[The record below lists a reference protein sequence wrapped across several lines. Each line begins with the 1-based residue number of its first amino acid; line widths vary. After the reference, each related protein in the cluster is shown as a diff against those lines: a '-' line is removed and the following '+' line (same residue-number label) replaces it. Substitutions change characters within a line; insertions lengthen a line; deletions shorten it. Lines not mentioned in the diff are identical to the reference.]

1 MKRNRSHFSSILL
14 AGPLLFSAC
23 LPKEELQ
30 LTQAEPLWTQTLP
43 LDEWQQ
49 VETAKEFSQLLG
61 EVLQDKEA
69 RVTLSTHIQQ
79 YDDFGDAVSLATL
92 LGDKQH
98 MPPSELARFGR
109 DGHTFSL
116 RTGNNA
122 FREALITH
130 SLENLDAY
138 PFLERGL
145 ETFRD
150 RPERAQQRVSLQE
163 ELITFFA
170 SQGLVIHFPYEERFD
185 WETYA
190 GSITTTY
197 DPLIREDWNE
207 GFLYSLTGGGI
218 SGTEGKRLPYVDD
231 AYSLDQATLVVTYL
245 DEDFYE
251 MNNTTP
257 PVPEL
262 PTPAPDAVILDYNVN
277 HTSISQAD
285 ILFTTIPEV
294 KLTGKD
300 YIGLFGRIIKV
311 RLYRGSSKV
320 KVNFDGTVAAG
331 VDGDTY
337 RYDLI
342 KFSKDDIKLER
353 WKTVNIQFDPDW
365 DMTENSQQFFLFTE
379 HNLTGKAKANA
390 GVKVGYDFI
399 KKEVTAEATASV
411 NLEVESESSRFRV
424 NTELSRRSVLAYVV
438 GAGDHGV
445 RTRNGIDYNVKNVG
459 LLHFYFEHRFTDI
472 PG

>member
-1 MKRNRSHFSSILL
+1 MRRNPFHFSAYLL
-14 AGPLLFSAC
+14 AGPLLFSSC
-23 LPKEELQ
+23 LPKEEVSIQ
-30 LTQAEPLWTQTLP
+30 SVDPLWTQNLQ
-43 LDEWQQ
+43 LEEWQQ

-61 EVLQDKEA
+61 EVMRDKESRIA
-69 RVTLSTHIQQ
+69 LSQLIQQ
-79 YDDFGDAVSLATL
+79 YDDFGDAVSLSAIL
-92 LGDKQH
+92 VDQAS
-98 MPPSELARFGR
+98 MPPSELARL
-109 DGHTFSL
+109 TTQKNSL
-116 RTGNNA
+116 A
-122 FREALITH
+122 PKHESSQLREAILDH
-130 SLENLDAY
+130 SLANLSQY
-138 PFLERGL
+138 PFLERSF
-145 ETFRD
+145 ETFRSQKGD
-150 RPERAQQRVSLQE
+150 SQARVSLRE
-163 ELITFFA
+163 DLVAFYA
-170 SQGLVIHFPYEERFD
+170 SQGLVIHFPYEEQFD
-185 WETYA
+185 WNSYQ

-207 GFLYSLTGGGI
+207 GFLFSLTG
-218 SGTEGKRLPYVDD
+218 EGPQGKLVPFVDD
-231 AYSLDQATLVVTYL
+231 AYSVDHATLVVTYL

-251 MNNTTP
+251 LQNTP
-257 PVPEL
+257 PVPVL
-262 PTPAPDAVILDYNVN
+262 PTPAPDAVILNYNVN

-294 KLTGKD
+294 KLTKRD

-311 RLYRGSSKV
+311 RLYRGSSRV
-320 KVNFDGTVAAG
+320 KVNFDGTVGAG
-331 VDGDTY
+331 VDGDTF

-342 KFSKDDIKLER
+342 KFSKDDIKFER

-390 GVKVGYDFI
+390 GVKIGYDFLT
-399 KKEVTAEATASV
+399 KEPTAEATGSV

-438 GAGDHGV
+438 GATDHGF

>member
-1 MKRNRSHFSSILL
+1 MKLIRSHFSSILL

-30 LTQAEPLWTQTLP
+30 LTQTDPLWTQTLP

-61 EVLQDKEA
+61 EVLQEKDA
-69 RVTLSTHIQQ
+69 RVTLSKHIQQ

-98 MPPSELARFGR
+98 MPPSELATLSRVGN
-109 DGHTFSL
+109 TSSL
-116 RTGNNA
+116 RTGTNS
-122 FREALITH
+122 FREALLQH
-130 SLENLDAY
+130 SLERLDAY

-145 ETFRD
+145 ETFRA

-163 ELITFFA
+163 ELIAFFA
-170 SQGLVIHFPYEERFD
+170 SQGLVIHFPYEERFN
-185 WETYA
+185 WESYA

-207 GFLYSLTGGGI
+207 GFLFSLTGGG
-218 SGTEGKRLPYVDD
+218 SRGSLVPFVDD
-231 AYSLDQATLVVTYL
+231 AYSLDHATLVVTYL
-245 DEDFYE
+245 DDDFNE
-251 MNNTTP
+251 MNTAP
-257 PVPEL
+257 PVPVL
-262 PTPAPDAVILDYNVN
+262 PTPAPDAVILNYNVN

-285 ILFTTIPEV
+285 ILFSTIPEV
-294 KLTGKD
+294 KLTKRD
-300 YIGLFGRIIKV
+300 YIGLFGRIVKV

-320 KVNFDGTVAAG
+320 KINFDGTVAAG

-399 KKEVTAEATASV
+399 KKEPTAEATASV

-438 GAGDHGV
+438 GATDHGV

-472 PG
+472 SE

>member
-1 MKRNRSHFSSILL
+1 MKRNPFHFSAYLL
-14 AGPLLFSAC
+14 AGPLLFSSC
-23 LPKEELQ
+23 LPKEEVSIQ
-30 LTQAEPLWTQTLP
+30 SVGPLWTQNLQ
-43 LDEWQQ
+43 LEEWQL

-61 EVLQDKEA
+61 EVMQDKDA
-69 RVTLSTHIQQ
+69 RIALSQLIQQ
-79 YDDFGDAVSLATL
+79 YDDFGDAVSLSAL
-92 LGDKQH
+92 LGDQIS
-98 MPPSELARFGR
+98 MPPSELARL
-109 DGHTFSL
+109 TTQKNESSQL
-116 RTGNNA
+116 
-122 FREALITH
+122 REAILDH
-130 SLENLDAY
+130 SLANLFHY
-138 PFLERGL
+138 PFLERSF
-145 ETFRD
+145 ETFRSQKGD
-150 RPERAQQRVSLQE
+150 SQARVSLRE
-163 ELITFFA
+163 DLLAFYA
-170 SQGLVIHFPYEERFD
+170 SKGLVIHFPYEERFD
-185 WETYA
+185 WNFYQ

-207 GFLYSLTGGGI
+207 GFLFSLTG
-218 SGTEGKRLPYVDD
+218 EGPQGKTVPFVDD
-231 AYSLDQATLVVTYL
+231 AYSVDHATLVVTYL

-251 MNNTTP
+251 MNNTP
-257 PVPEL
+257 PVPVL
-262 PTPAPDAVILDYNVN
+262 PTPAPDAVILNYNVN

-285 ILFTTIPEV
+285 ILFSTIPEV
-294 KLTGKD
+294 RLTGKD

-311 RLYRGSSKV
+311 RLYRGSSRV
-320 KVNFDGTVAAG
+320 KVNFDGTVGAG
-331 VDGDTY
+331 VDGDTF

-342 KFSKDDIKLER
+342 KFSKDDIKFER

-390 GVKVGYDFI
+390 GVKVGYDFLT
-399 KKEVTAEATASV
+399 KEPTAEATGSV

-438 GAGDHGV
+438 GATDYGV

>member
-61 EVLQDKEA
+61 QVLQDKEA

-98 MPPSELARFGR
+98 MPPSELATLSRAGN
-109 DGHTFSL
+109 GISL
-116 RTGNNA
+116 RTGTNL
-122 FREALITH
+122 FRETLLHH
-130 SLENLDAY
+130 SLEHLDAY

-145 ETFRD
+145 EIFRN

-185 WETYA
+185 WENYT
-190 GSITTTY
+190 GSITTTF

-207 GFLYSLTGGGI
+207 GFLYSLTSGGI

-231 AYSLDQATLVVTYL
+231 AYSLDHATLVVTYL

-251 MNNTTP
+251 MNTTP

-262 PTPAPDAVILDYNVN
+262 PTPAPDAVILTYNVN

-294 KLTGKD
+294 QLANKD
-300 YIGLFGRIIKV
+300 YKKIFSRFIKV
-311 RLYRGSSKV
+311 RLFRGSSKV
-320 KVNFDGTVAAG
+320 KVSFNGTTSTTAEG
-331 VDGDTY
+331 ETF

-342 KFSKDDIKLER
+342 TFSKDDIELKR

-365 DMTENSQQFFLFTE
+365 DLSENSQQLLLFTE
-379 HNLTGKAKANA
+379 LRRHGRAKGTAS
-390 GVKVGYDFI
+390 VKLGYDFI
-399 KKEVTAEATASV
+399 NQKPTAEFTSSV
-411 NLEVESESSRFRV
+411 TVEAESENSLFRT
-424 NTELSRRSVLAYVV
+424 NSELSRPAVLAQII
-438 GAGDHGV
+438 GATDFGI
-445 RTRNGIDYNVKNVG
+445 RARNGIDYNVKSVG
-459 LLHFYFEHRFTDI
+459 PLHFYFEHRFTDI
-472 PG
+472 PD

>member
-1 MKRNRSHFSSILL
+1 MKRNQSHFSSILL

-23 LPKEELQ
+23 FPKEELPQ
-30 LTQAEPLWTQTLP
+30 MPSDPVWTQALP
-43 LDEWQQ
+43 LDDWQQ

-61 EVLQDKEA
+61 EVLQHKDA
-69 RVTLSTHIQQ
+69 RVTLSKHIQQ
-79 YDDFGDAVSLATL
+79 YDDFGDAVSLSTL
-92 LGDKQH
+92 LGDKQN
-98 MPPSELARFGR
+98 MPPSELATLSRAGN
-109 DGHTFSL
+109 TISL
-116 RTGNNA
+116 RTGANP
-122 FREALITH
+122 FREALLQH
-130 SLENLDAY
+130 SLERLDAY

-145 ETFRD
+145 ETFRA
-150 RPERAQQRVSLQE
+150 RPERAQQRVSIQE
-163 ELITFFA
+163 ELMAFFA
-170 SQGLVIHFPYEERFD
+170 SQGFVIHFPYEERFD
-185 WETYA
+185 WETYS

-197 DPLIREDWNE
+197 DPIIREDWNE
-207 GFLYSLTGGGI
+207 GYLFPLTGGTSKG
-218 SGTEGKRLPYVDD
+218 SLVPYVDD
-231 AYSLDQATLVVTYL
+231 EYSIDHATLVVTYL
-245 DEDFYE
+245 DEDFNE
-251 MNNTTP
+251 MNTAP
-257 PVPEL
+257 PVPVL
-262 PTPAPDAVILDYNVN
+262 PTPAPDAVILNYNVN

-337 RYDLI
+337 RFDLI

-445 RTRNGIDYNVKNVG
+445 RTRNGIDFNVKSVG

>member
-1 MKRNRSHFSSILL
+1 MKRNRSHFSTILL
-14 AGPLLFSAC
+14 AGILLFSAC

-30 LTQAEPLWTQTLP
+30 LNPTDPLWTQALP

-49 VETAKEFSQLLG
+49 VETAKEFSLLLG
-61 EVLQDKEA
+61 EVMQDKEA
-69 RVTLSTHIQQ
+69 RVTLSAHLQQ

-92 LGDKQH
+92 LGDKQN
-98 MPPSELARFGR
+98 MPPSELATLSRAGN
-109 DGHTFSL
+109 TFSQ
-116 RTGNNA
+116 RTVA
-122 FREALITH
+122 TPFRETLIAH
-130 SLENLDAY
+130 SLEHFDTY
-138 PFLERGL
+138 PFLERAF
-145 ETFRD
+145 ETFRA
-150 RPERAQQRVSLQE
+150 RPERAQHRVSLRE
-163 ELITFFA
+163 ELVEFYA
-170 SQGLVIHFPYEERFD
+170 SQGLVIHFPYEEQFN
-185 WETYA
+185 WNSYQ

-197 DPLIREDWNE
+197 DPIIREDWNE
-207 GFLYSLTGGGI
+207 GFLFTLTGDGPQ
-218 SGTEGKRLPYVDD
+218 GKLVPFVDD
-231 AYSLDQATLVVTYL
+231 AYSVDHATLVVTYL

-251 MNNTTP
+251 MNTTP

-262 PTPAPDAVILDYNVN
+262 PTPAADAVILNYNVN

-294 KLTGKD
+294 RLTKRD

-320 KVNFDGTVAAG
+320 KVNFDGTVEVG
-331 VDGDTY
+331 VDGDTF

-342 KFSKDDIKLER
+342 KFSKDDIKFER

-390 GVKVGYDFI
+390 GVKIGYDFLT
-399 KKEVTAEATASV
+399 KEPTAEATGSV

-438 GAGDHGV
+438 GATDHGV

>member
-1 MKRNRSHFSSILL
+1 MKRNRSHFSRILFL
-14 AGPLLFSAC
+14 GPLLFSAC

-30 LTQAEPLWTQTLP
+30 LTQADPLWTQTLP

-61 EVLQDKEA
+61 EVMQDKEA
-69 RVTLSTHIQQ
+69 RVTLSAHIQQ

-92 LGDKQH
+92 LGDKQT
-98 MPPSELARFGR
+98 MPPSELATLSRVR
-109 DGHTFSL
+109 NTISS
-116 RTGNNA
+116 RTGANP
-122 FREALITH
+122 FREALLQH
-130 SLENLDAY
+130 SLERLDAF

-170 SQGLVIHFPYEERFD
+170 SQGLVIHFPYEERFN
-185 WETYA
+185 WQTYA

-197 DPLIREDWNE
+197 DPIIREDWNE
-207 GFLYSLTGGGI
+207 GFLYSLTGGNSKG
-218 SGTEGKRLPYVDD
+218 SLVPFVDD
-231 AYSLDQATLVVTYL
+231 EYSLDHATLVVTYL
-245 DEDFYE
+245 DEDFNE
-251 MNNTTP
+251 MNTTP

-262 PTPAPDAVILDYNVN
+262 PTPAADAVILNYNVN

-285 ILFTTIPEV
+285 ILFSTIPEV
-294 KLTGKD
+294 KLTKRD
-300 YIGLFGRIIKV
+300 YIGLFGRIVKV

-399 KKEVTAEATASV
+399 KKEPTAEATASV

-438 GAGDHGV
+438 GATDHGV
-445 RTRNGIDYNVKNVG
+445 RTRNGIEYNVKNVG

-472 PG
+472 PD

>member
-30 LTQAEPLWTQTLP
+30 LTQVEPLWTQTLP

-98 MPPSELARFGR
+98 MPPSELATLSRAGN
-109 DGHTFSL
+109 GISL
-116 RTGNNA
+116 RTGANP
-122 FREALITH
+122 FRETLLHH
-130 SLENLDAY
+130 SLEHLDAY

-145 ETFRD
+145 ETFRN

-163 ELITFFA
+163 DLITFFA

-207 GFLYSLTGGGI
+207 GYLYSLTSGGI
-218 SGTEGKRLPYVDD
+218 SGTEGKRLPFVDD
-231 AYSLDQATLVVTYL
+231 AYSLDHATLVVTYL
-245 DEDFYE
+245 DEDFNE
-251 MNNTTP
+251 MNTTP

-262 PTPAPDAVILDYNVN
+262 PTPAPDAVILTYNVN

-337 RYDLI
+337 RYELI

-353 WKTVNIQFDPDW
+353 WKIVNIQFDPDW

-379 HNLTGKAKANA
+379 HNFSGKAKANA

-399 KKEVTAEATASV
+399 KKKATAEATASV

-424 NTELSRRSVLAYVV
+424 NTELSRKSVLAYVV
-438 GAGDHGV
+438 GATDHGV

-472 PG
+472 PD

>member
-1 MKRNRSHFSSILL
+1 MKRNQSHFSSILL

-23 LPKEELQ
+23 FPKEELPQ
-30 LTQAEPLWTQTLP
+30 MPSDPVWTQALP
-43 LDEWQQ
+43 LDDWQQ

-61 EVLQDKEA
+61 EVLQHKDA
-69 RVTLSTHIQQ
+69 RVTLSKHIQQ
-79 YDDFGDAVSLATL
+79 YDDFGDAVSLSTL
-92 LGDKQH
+92 LGDKQN
-98 MPPSELARFGR
+98 MPPSELATLSRAGN
-109 DGHTFSL
+109 TISL
-116 RTGNNA
+116 RTGANP
-122 FREALITH
+122 FLEALLQH
-130 SLENLDAY
+130 SLERLDAY

-145 ETFRD
+145 ETFRA
-150 RPERAQQRVSLQE
+150 RPERAQQRVSIQE
-163 ELITFFA
+163 ELMAFFA

-185 WETYA
+185 WETYS

-197 DPLIREDWNE
+197 DPIIREDWNE
-207 GFLYSLTGGGI
+207 GYLFPLTGGTSKG
-218 SGTEGKRLPYVDD
+218 SLMPYVDD
-231 AYSLDQATLVVTYL
+231 EYSLAHATLVVTYL
-245 DEDFYE
+245 DEDFNE
-251 MNNTTP
+251 MNTAP
-257 PVPEL
+257 PVPVL
-262 PTPAPDAVILDYNVN
+262 PTPAPDAVILNYNVN

-337 RYDLI
+337 RFDLI

-399 KKEVTAEATASV
+399 KKEITAEATASV

-445 RTRNGIDYNVKNVG
+445 RTRNGIDFNVKSVG

>member
-1 MKRNRSHFSSILL
+1 MKRNRSHFSNLL
-14 AGPLLFSAC
+14 LVGPLLFGAC
-23 LPKEELQ
+23 LPKEELLQ
-30 LTQAEPLWTQTLP
+30 IPTNPVWMQTLP

-61 EVLQDKEA
+61 VVLQDKEA
-69 RVTLSTHIQQ
+69 RVTLSAHIQQ
-79 YDDFGDAVSLATL
+79 FDDFGDAVSLATL

-98 MPPSELARFGR
+98 MPPSELATLSRAGNFG
-109 DGHTFSL
+109 SL
-116 RTGNNA
+116 RTMANP
-122 FREALITH
+122 FREALFSH
-130 SLENLDAY
+130 SLGNLDAY

-145 ETFRD
+145 ETFRA
-150 RPERAQQRVSLQE
+150 RPERAQQRVSIQE
-163 ELITFFA
+163 ELIAFFA

-185 WETYA
+185 WDTYP

-207 GFLYSLTGGGI
+207 GYLFPLTGGTSKG
-218 SGTEGKRLPYVDD
+218 SLVPYVDD
-231 AYSLDQATLVVTYL
+231 EYSLAHATLVVTYL
-245 DEDFYE
+245 DEDFNE
-251 MNNTTP
+251 MNTTP

-262 PTPAPDAVILDYNVN
+262 PKPAADAVILDYNVN

-294 KLTGKD
+294 KLTKRD
-300 YIGLFGRIIKV
+300 YIGLFGRIVKV

-320 KVNFDGTVAAG
+320 KINFDGTVAAG

-390 GVKVGYDFI
+390 GVKVGYDFL
-399 KKEVTAEATASV
+399 KKEATAEATASV

-438 GAGDHGV
+438 GATDHGV
-445 RTRNGIDYNVKNVG
+445 RTRNGIDFNVKSVG

>member
-1 MKRNRSHFSSILL
+1 MKRNRSHFSRILL

-30 LTQAEPLWTQTLP
+30 LTQTDPLWTQTLP

-61 EVLQDKEA
+61 EVMQNKEA
-69 RVTLSTHIQQ
+69 RVTLSQYIQQ
-79 YDDFGDAVSLATL
+79 FDDFGDAISLSTL
-92 LGDKQH
+92 LGDKQN
-98 MPPSELARFGR
+98 MPPSELASLNRLGN
-109 DGHTFSL
+109 TFSL
-116 RTGNNA
+116 RTASNP
-122 FREALITH
+122 FREALLQH
-130 SLENLDAY
+130 SLERFDAY
-138 PFLERGL
+138 PFLERAF
-145 ETFRD
+145 ETFRA

-163 ELITFFA
+163 ELIAFFA

-185 WETYA
+185 WGNYA

-207 GFLYSLTGGGI
+207 GFLFSLTGGG
-218 SGTEGKRLPYVDD
+218 SQGSLVPFVDD
-231 AYSLDQATLVVTYL
+231 TYSLDHATLVVTYL

-251 MNNTTP
+251 MNNTP

-262 PTPAPDAVILDYNVN
+262 PKPAADAVILDYNVN

-294 KLTGKD
+294 KLTKRD

-320 KVNFDGTVAAG
+320 KVNFDGTVSPG

-342 KFSKDDIKLER
+342 KFSKDDIKLQR

-390 GVKVGYDFI
+390 GVKVGYDFL
-399 KKEVTAEATASV
+399 KKEPTAEATASV

-438 GAGDHGV
+438 GATDHGV

-472 PG
+472 PD

>member
-1 MKRNRSHFSSILL
+1 MKRNPFHFSAYLL
-14 AGPLLFSAC
+14 AGPLLFSSC
-23 LPKEELQ
+23 LPKEEVSIQ
-30 LTQAEPLWTQTLP
+30 SVDPLWTQNLQ
-43 LDEWQQ
+43 LEEWQQ

-61 EVLQDKEA
+61 GVMQDKEA
-69 RVTLSTHIQQ
+69 RIALSQLIQQ
-79 YDDFGDAVSLATL
+79 YDDFGDAVSLSAIL
-92 LGDKQH
+92 VDQAS
-98 MPPSELARFGR
+98 MPPSELARLTTQKNGLAPK
-109 DGHTFSL
+109 HESSQL
-116 RTGNNA
+116 
-122 FREALITH
+122 REAILDH
-130 SLENLDAY
+130 SLSNLSHY
-138 PFLERGL
+138 PFLERSF
-145 ETFRD
+145 ETFQSKRGD
-150 RPERAQQRVSLQE
+150 SKYRISLRE
-163 ELITFFA
+163 ELVEFYA

-185 WETYA
+185 WNSYQ

-207 GFLYSLTGGGI
+207 GFLFSLTGDGAQGN
-218 SGTEGKRLPYVDD
+218 RVPYVDD
-231 AYSLDQATLVVTYL
+231 AYSVDHATLVVTYL

-251 MNNTTP
+251 MNNTH

-262 PTPAPDAVILDYNVN
+262 PTPAADAVILDYNVN

-294 KLTGKD
+294 KLTKRD

-320 KVNFDGTVAAG
+320 KVNFDGTVGAG
-331 VDGDTY
+331 VDGDTF

-390 GVKVGYDFI
+390 GVKVGYDFLT
-399 KKEVTAEATASV
+399 KEPTAEATGSV

-438 GAGDHGV
+438 GATDHGV

>member
-1 MKRNRSHFSSILL
+1 MKRNPIH
-14 AGPLLFSAC
+14 FSAC
-23 LPKEELQ
+23 LFAGTLVFSSCLPQEDSSIS
-30 LTQAEPLWTQTLP
+30 QADPLWTQTLSTA
-43 LDEWQQ
+43 ESKQ

-61 EVLQDKEA
+61 EVMQSKEA
-69 RVTLSTHIQQ
+69 RVTLSAHIQQ
-79 YDDFGDAVSLATL
+79 YDDFGDAVSLSTL
-92 LGDKQH
+92 LGDRQS
-98 MPPSELARFGR
+98 MPPSELASLNRVGN
-109 DGHTFSL
+109 TFSL
-116 RTGNNA
+116 RTASNP
-122 FREALITH
+122 FREVLLQH
-130 SLENLDAY
+130 SLERFDAY
-138 PFLERGL
+138 PFLERAF
-145 ETFRD
+145 ETFRA
-150 RPERAQQRVSLQE
+150 RPEHAQQRVSLQE
-163 ELITFFA
+163 ELIAFFA

-185 WETYA
+185 WDNYA

-207 GFLYSLTGGGI
+207 GFLFSLTGDGSQGNLI
-218 SGTEGKRLPYVDD
+218 PFIDD
-231 AYSLDQATLVVTYL
+231 AYSLNHATLVVTYL

-251 MNNTTP
+251 MNNTP

-294 KLTGKD
+294 KLTKRD

-331 VDGDTY
+331 VDSDTY

-379 HNLTGKAKANA
+379 HNLAGKAKANA

-399 KKEVTAEATASV
+399 KKEPTAEATASV
-411 NLEVESESSRFRV
+411 NLEVESESSSFRV

-438 GAGDHGV
+438 GATDHGV

-459 LLHFYFEHRFTDI
+459 LLHFYFEHRYTDI
-472 PG
+472 PD

>member
-1 MKRNRSHFSSILL
+1 MKPIPFYFSIWLVSSL
-14 AGPLLFSAC
+14 LLFSSC
-23 LPKEELQ
+23 LPKEEISIQ
-30 LTQAEPLWTQTLP
+30 EVDPLWTQSLQ
-43 LDEWQQ
+43 LEEWQQ

-61 EVLQDKEA
+61 EVMRDKESRLA
-69 RVTLSTHIQQ
+69 LSQFIQQ
-79 YDDFGDAVSLATL
+79 YDDFGDAVSLSAL
-92 LGDKQH
+92 LGDKTS
-98 MPPSELARFGR
+98 MPPFELARLA
-109 DGHTFSL
+109 TFDKGFTMRNESSPV
-116 RTGNNA
+116 
-122 FREALITH
+122 REAILEH
-130 SLENLDAY
+130 SLANLSQY
-138 PFLERGL
+138 PFLERSF
-145 ETFRD
+145 ETFQSKKRD
-150 RPERAQQRVSLQE
+150 VKYRVSLRE
-163 ELITFFA
+163 ELIEFYA

-185 WETYA
+185 WDTYQGA
-190 GSITTTY
+190 VTTTY

-207 GFLYSLTGGGI
+207 GFLFSTNGDGPQ
-218 SGTEGKRLPYVDD
+218 GKRIPYVDD
-231 AYSLDQATLVVTYL
+231 AYSLDHATLVVTYL

-251 MNNTTP
+251 MNNTP

-300 YIGLFGRIIKV
+300 YIGLFGRITKV

-337 RYDLI
+337 RFDLI

-379 HNLTGKAKANA
+379 HILTGKAKANA

-399 KKEVTAEATASV
+399 KKEPTAEATASV

-438 GAGDHGV
+438 GATDHGV

-459 LLHFYFEHRFTDI
+459 LLHFYFEHRYTDI
-472 PG
+472 PD

>member
-1 MKRNRSHFSSILL
+1 MKLNRSHFSAFLL

-30 LTQAEPLWTQTLP
+30 LNTTDPLWTQTLP

-61 EVLQDKEA
+61 KVMQDKEA
-69 RVTLSTHIQQ
+69 RVTLSEHIQR
-79 YDDFGDAVSLATL
+79 YDDFGDAVSLSTL
-92 LGDKQH
+92 LGDKQN
-98 MPPSELARFGR
+98 MPPSELASLNRAGNNY
-109 DGHTFSL
+109 SL
-116 RTGNNA
+116 RTGTNP
-122 FREALITH
+122 FRETLLQH
-130 SLENLDAY
+130 SLERFDAY
-138 PFLERGL
+138 PFLERAF
-145 ETFRD
+145 ETFRA
-150 RPERAQQRVSLQE
+150 RPERAQQRVSIQE
-163 ELITFFA
+163 DLIAFFA
-170 SQGLVIHFPYEERFD
+170 SQGLVIHFPYEERFN
-185 WETYA
+185 WGTYT

-207 GFLYSLTGGGI
+207 GFLYTPTGGGLA
-218 SGTEGKRLPYVDD
+218 GAEGKRLPYVDD
-231 AYSLDQATLVVTYL
+231 AYSVDNATLVVTYV

-251 MNNTTP
+251 TQITP

-262 PTPAPDAVILDYNVN
+262 PTPAADAVILNYNVN

-294 KLTGKD
+294 KLTERD
-300 YIGLFGRIIKV
+300 YIGLFGLIVKV

-320 KVNFDGTVAAG
+320 KVNFDGTVGATAEA
-331 VDGDTY
+331 DTY

-379 HNLTGKAKANA
+379 HNLTGKGKANA
-390 GVKVGYDFI
+390 GVKVGYDFLE
-399 KKEVTAEATASV
+399 KKPTAEATGSI
-411 NLEVESESSRFRV
+411 NIEVESESSRFRV
-424 NTELSRRSVLAYVV
+424 NSELSRRSVLAYIV
-438 GAGDHGV
+438 GATDHGV
-445 RTRNGIDYNVKNVG
+445 RTRNGINYNIKNVG

-472 PG
+472 PE

>member
-1 MKRNRSHFSSILL
+1 MKQNSVHFSAYLL
-14 AGPLLFSAC
+14 AGILLFSSC
-23 LPKEELQ
+23 LPKEDLSVNQ
-30 LTQAEPLWTQTLP
+30 TDPLWTQTLP
-43 LDEWQQ
+43 LDEWKQ

-61 EVLQDKEA
+61 EVMRDKESRLA
-69 RVTLSTHIQQ
+69 LSQFIQQ
-79 YDDFGDAVSLATL
+79 YDDFGDAVSLSTL
-92 LGDKQH
+92 LGDRQT
-98 MPPSELARFGR
+98 MPPSELASLNREGN
-109 DGHTFSL
+109 TFSE
-116 RTGNNA
+116 RTASNP
-122 FREALITH
+122 FREALLQH
-130 SLENLDAY
+130 SLERFDTY
-138 PFLERGL
+138 PFLERAF
-145 ETFRD
+145 ETFRA
-150 RPERAQQRVSLQE
+150 RPERAQQRVAVQD
-163 ELITFFA
+163 ELIAFFA
-170 SQGLVIHFPYEERFD
+170 SQGLVIHFPYEERFVWD
-185 WETYA
+185 TYQGA
-190 GSITTTY
+190 VTTTY

-207 GFLYSLTGGGI
+207 GFLFSTNGDGPQ
-218 SGTEGKRLPYVDD
+218 GKRIPYVDD
-231 AYSLDQATLVVTYL
+231 AYSVDHATLVVTYL

-251 MNNTTP
+251 MNNTP

-262 PTPAPDAVILDYNVN
+262 PTPAADAVILDYNVD

-294 KLTGKD
+294 KLTKRD

-399 KKEVTAEATASV
+399 KKEPNAEATASV

-438 GAGDHGV
+438 GATDHGV

-472 PG
+472 PD

>member
-1 MKRNRSHFSSILL
+1 MKRNPFHFSAYLL
-14 AGPLLFSAC
+14 AGPLLFSSC
-23 LPKEELQ
+23 LPKEEVSIQ
-30 LTQAEPLWTQTLP
+30 SVDPLWTQNLQ
-43 LDEWQQ
+43 LEEWQQ
-49 VETAKEFSQLLG
+49 VESAKEFSQLLG
-61 EVLQDKEA
+61 EVMRDKEA
-69 RVTLSTHIQQ
+69 RIALSQLIQQ
-79 YDDFGDAVSLATL
+79 YDDFGDAVSLSAIL
-92 LGDKQH
+92 VDQAS
-98 MPPSELARFGR
+98 MPPSELARL
-109 DGHTFSL
+109 TTQKNSL
-116 RTGNNA
+116 A
-122 FREALITH
+122 PKHESSQLREAILDH
-130 SLENLDAY
+130 SLANLSQY
-138 PFLERGL
+138 PFLERSF
-145 ETFRD
+145 ETFRSQKGD
-150 RPERAQQRVSLQE
+150 SQARVSLRE
-163 ELITFFA
+163 DLVAFFA

-185 WETYA
+185 WNSYQ

-207 GFLYSLTGGGI
+207 GFLFSLTG
-218 SGTEGKRLPYVDD
+218 EGPQGKLIPFVDD
-231 AYSLDQATLVVTYL
+231 AYSVDHATLVVTYL
-245 DEDFYE
+245 DEDFNE
-251 MNNTTP
+251 LQNTP
-257 PVPEL
+257 PVPVL
-262 PTPAPDAVILDYNVN
+262 PTPAADAVILNYNVN

-294 KLTGKD
+294 KLTKRD

-311 RLYRGSSKV
+311 RLYRGSSRV
-320 KVNFDGTVAAG
+320 KVNFDGTVGAG
-331 VDGDTY
+331 VDGDTF

-342 KFSKDDIKLER
+342 KFSKDDIKFER

-390 GVKVGYDFI
+390 GVKVGYDFLT
-399 KKEVTAEATASV
+399 KEPTAEATGSV

-438 GAGDHGV
+438 GATDHGV